1 MTIEDYLLGL
11 WTNQNQAQS
20 SPTTYATIF
29 MEWKEIE
36 GGFSHKITT
45 ELMDPVDPIAKGITR
60 KSIYLRQKY

>member
-36 GGFSHKITT
+36 GGFQSQNYYRTDSTILRKVEKWYYNNLKKI
-45 ELMDPVDPIAKGITR
+45 
-60 KSIYLRQKY
+60 